1 MKVGGAAVG
10 CTTVGGLVTCAT
22 GVTVMQPEATNRTA
36 MATGSDR
43 NLVRS
48 VVALSVPD
56 NGQISVR

>member
-22 GVTVMQPEATNRTA
+22 DVIVMQPEATSSTA
-36 MATGSDR
+36 IPTGSDR

-48 VVALSVPD
+48 VVALSVLD